1 MQCARS
7 QPVVRS
13 PARRFSFCPI
23 GYRPRGQQDPKE
35 ELMPVWGWI
44 VIAVAAIVL
53 AALLIWRISVSRR
66 ASGLRDRFGPE
77 YDRVAEELDDKKEVE
92 AELAHRVERREQFD
106 IKPLPEDSKQRYMES
121 WRDVQAQFVD
131 DPQGAIGTADKLL
144 KSVMAERGYPIEDF
158 DQRAADLS
166 VDHPKVV
173 QNYREG
179 HRIAEQSK
187 NNGTSTEDLRQ
198 ALKHYRELF
207 EELVGPTPEQSRAG

>member
-1 MQCARS
+1 
-7 QPVVRS
+7 
-13 PARRFSFCPI
+13 
-23 GYRPRGQQDPKE
+23 
-35 ELMPVWGWI
+35 MPVWGWI
-44 VIAVAAIVL
+44 LIAIGAIVVAALV
-53 AALLIWRISVSRR
+53 IWRISVSRR
-66 ASGLRDRFGPE
+66 TSHLRDRFGPE
-77 YDRVAEELDDKKEVE
+77 YDRVAEDMDKSEAE

-106 IKPLPEDSKQRYMES
+106 IKALPEDSKKRYVES

-131 DPQGAIGTADKLL
+131 DPKGAIGTADKLL

-179 HRIAEQSK
+179 HRIAEESK
-187 NNGTSTEDLRQ
+187 RNGTSTEDLRQ

-207 EELVGPTPEQSRAG
+207 EELVGPTSEQSRAA